1 MNRTTS
7 KQYLKALQK
16 KNSFTYYWM
25 ITQFPFGMQYKDM
38 NIWVE
43 VNLTFKF
50 ENKMIYII
58 FGHFIIAD
66 ST

>member
-1 MNRTTS
+1 
-7 KQYLKALQK
+7 
-16 KNSFTYYWM
+16 
-25 ITQFPFGMQYKDM
+25 
-38 NIWVE
+38 VE

-50 ENKMIYII
+50 KNKMIYII